1 MASKGA
7 PSIIA
12 LAGPNGAGKST
23 AGPTLVRKT
32 LGVVKY
38 VDADLLA
45 RGISKSDPASVAI
58 SAGRVMLDHL
68 RSLASK
74 KVSFAFE
81 TTLASRSFSVWI
93 ADLLKD
99 GWKFDLVFLWLPSAD
114 LAVARVEDRVRFGG
128 HGVPEEIIR
137 RRYKSGLLN
146 FFKLY
151 RPLATSWR
159 MYDNSGN
166 EPRLI
171 ASGSGKAVRALDP
184 PIWDRI
190 KAEFGDA

>member
-1 MASKGA
+1 VTAKHP

-32 LGVVKY
+32 LGVVQY

-45 RGISKSDPASVAI
+45 RGISKTDPAHAAI
-58 SAGRVMLDHL
+58 AAGRIMLDHL
-68 RSLASK
+68 RKLAAK

-81 TTLASRSFSVWI
+81 TTLASRSFAVWI
-93 ADLLKD
+93 SELLKA
-99 GWKFDLVFLWLPSAD
+99 GWKFDLVFLWLPNPD
-114 LAVARVEDRVRFGG
+114 LAVARVEGRVDLGG
-128 HGVPEEIIR
+128 HGVPEDVIR
-137 RRYKSGLLN
+137 RRYRSGLAN
-146 FFKLY
+146 FFHLY

-166 EPRLI
+166 RPRLI
-171 ASGSGKAVRALDP
+171 ASGSGRRLKVV
-184 PIWDRI
+184 DRQTWERI
-190 KAEFGDA
+190 VAEFENG

>member
-1 MASKGA
+1 MASKQS

-23 AGPTLVRKT
+23 AGPALVRKT

-45 RGISKSDPASVAI
+45 RGISKSDPARAAI
-58 SAGRVMLDHL
+58 AAGRVMLDHL
-68 RSLASK
+68 RTLAAK
-74 KVSFAFE
+74 RKSFAFE

-93 ADLLKD
+93 SDLLAS

-114 LAVARVEDRVRFGG
+114 LAVARVEDRVRFSG
-128 HGVPEEIIR
+128 HGVPEEVVR

-184 PIWDRI
+184 HIWDGI
-190 KAEFGDA
+190 VAEFGDA